1 MIHSL
6 SVDIADQLIRS
17 GLPADK
23 KEVYVYGLEC
33 SLNLII
39 SDSILLA
46 YAFYMGQIPELLLWL
61 ICFSLLRTH
70 VGGYHAPSHFLCI
83 LGGIFTG
90 ILCLRGHSILYDYPN
105 LTAFLLIICA
115 IFIWKCAPITSPFRA
130 MSKNKQKKEHHLSVF
145 IFISETIC
153 SLLLYYFSPT
163 YTTAIISSILAS
175 SIFAIIGYFHY
186 HKDNDSQT

>member
-1 MIHSL
+1 MIHTF
-6 SVDIADQLIRS
+6 SVDIADKLIRS

-39 SDSILLA
+39 SDSILLT

-83 LGGIFTG
+83 SSHY
-90 ILCLRGHSILYDYPN
+90 LCYIYMEMCTYNKSISGYVKEQ
-105 LTAFLLIICA
+105 A
-115 IFIWKCAPITSPFRA
+115 KKGTSSFC
-130 MSKNKQKKEHHLSVF
+130 F
-145 IFISETIC
+145 YI
-153 SLLLYYFSPT
+153 Y
-163 YTTAIISSILAS
+163 
-175 SIFAIIGYFHY
+175 
-186 HKDNDSQT
+186 